1 MARYAIDSSKYRWVN
16 RSDIIFPDDH
26 SKIYRLVMQSYWIV
40 NDMGDPLFWDKS
52 PQCNSSE
59 ELAKAIL
66 RGTQKHLDTYAFVMY
81 IERAWVP
88 VDPRDYS

>member
-1 MARYAIDSSKYRWVN
+1 MKHAADSSKYRWVN
-16 RSDIIFPDDH
+16 RSDIIFPSDQY
-26 SKIYRLVMQSYWIV
+26 KTYRLIMQSYWIV

-59 ELAKAIL
+59 ELAKALL
-66 RGTQKHLDTYAFVMY
+66 RGTQKHVGTHAFVTY

-88 VDPRDYS
+88 VDPRDWS